1 MGANVLY
8 LDATT
13 NHVSLILITNC
24 RIRDYCFFNSQIRDE
39 QNPSFLSRIVE
50 LENDASLIRK
60 FVMNR
65 TPLFL
70 SRIIELENHVSLIRK
85 FVMNRIPPFYHEL

>member
-8 LDATT
+8 SDATT
-13 NHVSLILITNC
+13 NHVSLILITIY

-39 QNPSFLSRIVE
+39 QNTS
-50 LENDASLIRK
+50 
-60 FVMNR
+60 
-65 TPLFL
+65 FL

-85 FVMNRIPPFYHEL
+85 FVMNRITPFYLEL